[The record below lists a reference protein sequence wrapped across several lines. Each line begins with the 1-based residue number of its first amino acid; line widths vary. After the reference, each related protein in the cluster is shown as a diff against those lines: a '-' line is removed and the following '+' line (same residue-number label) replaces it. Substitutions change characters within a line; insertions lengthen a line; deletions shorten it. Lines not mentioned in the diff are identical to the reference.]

1 MNSQGQLP
9 GAYALQGYELSLRI
23 TRTAGCGRH
32 YKGRE
37 LFKATRLC
45 LARAF
50 GLSAE
55 VSLWGWTMGRGG
67 TRGGR
72 RFMMWGPRRE
82 EHCVDG
88 RSVRRTKRGERMGD
102 GRESVIR
109 CARRGGCGNV
119 RRGGGAQRG
128 TDGTETGQ
136 KYESEGTV
144 PGSPQRISPRWKDR
158 SSLQD
163 RRSAAFALDDGGLI
177 SARLHSPKSGGPRQF
192 GCFSTIA
199 ATCRVSGGFYPLVSG
214 VGAAPLT
221 HPGTVPPHTAH
232 QRRG

>member
-1 MNSQGQLP
+1 MGMDD
-9 GAYALQGYELSLRI
+9 GAGRYARRQTFHDVG
-23 TRTAGCGRH
+23 AK
-32 YKGRE
+32 KGRA
-37 LFKATRLC
+37 LRR
-45 LARAF
+45 RAV
-50 GLSAE
+50 SEAE
-55 VSLWGWTMGRGG
+55 
-67 TRGGR
+67 
-72 RFMMWGPRRE
+72 P
-82 EHCVDG
+82 
-88 RSVRRTKRGERMGD
+88 KRGERMGD

-119 RRGGGAQRG
+119 RGGGGAQRG

-163 RRSAAFALDDGGLI
+163 RGSAAFALDDGGLI

-199 ATCRVSGGFYPLVSG
+199 ATCRVSGGFLSLGVRRRSG
-214 VGAAPLT
+214 AT
-221 HPGTVPPHTAH
+221 HSSRHRSTAHSTPTTRIEDKCQMPGTTTKRADGRCTSSRSGSSAASP
-232 QRRG
+232 